1 MLAFLVLAILLSPT
15 TAAASD
21 PAQVTVT
28 VYQPGGLSEE
38 AQVVVHEVAG
48 SQRANL
54 AVFHSGTLELL
65 RVLRGT
71 EVVQTAPDGFRYP
84 MSTLAVDP
92 HRVLRLVGG
101 EAANALAAGEV
112 VFGQASARLRG
123 ARPGDQVEVIG
134 WDGTFWRL
142 PVGAVVPDEDIRW
155 AEMAISERTAASL
168 GMVRPSYVL
177 LWDMA
182 DPPAVL
188 ATLAGRLPPDQAISV
203 RTSEDDPDPNG
214 VLPAALVKQRF
225 GEFAYRP
232 NGFGDQVTI
241 DPAWEQRNIVW
252 MELPV
257 LGRFRCH
264 RLMAPYL
271 AGTIADLQE
280 SGLIYQIDPDDF
292 QRSGGCYN
300 PRAMRGGDKG
310 GALSRHAWGAAIDI
324 NPSRNPYGGPVAM
337 NQEIVQTFH
346 DWGFAWGGGWTYPDG
361 GHFEWTHLPESM
373 LEP

>member
-1 MLAFLVLAILLSPT
+1 MQAFLALALLVSS

-21 PAQVTVT
+21 PAHQVTVT
-28 VYQPGGLSEE
+28 VYQPGGLSSE
-38 AQVVVHEVAG
+38 AQVVVQEIAG
-48 SQRANL
+48 DQSANL

-65 RVLRGT
+65 RVLRGA
-71 EVVQTAPDGFRYP
+71 EVVQAAPDGFRYP
-84 MSTLAVDP
+84 MSILAVDP
-92 HRVLRLVGG
+92 HRVVRLVGG

-142 PVGAVVPDEDIRW
+142 PVGAVVPDENIRW
-155 AEMAISERTAASL
+155 AEMAISERTAVSL

-177 LWDMA
+177 LWDLV
-182 DPPAVL
+182 DPPSVL

-203 RTSEDDPDPNG
+203 RSSEDQPDPNG

-225 GEFAYRP
+225 GEFSYRP
-232 NGFGDQVTI
+232 GGFGDQVTI
-241 DPAWEQRNIVW
+241 DPAWEQKNIVW

-271 AGTIADLQE
+271 AGVIAELQE

-337 NQEIVQTFH
+337 NKEIVQTFH

-361 GHFEWTHLPESM
+361 GHFEWTHLPDSM